1 MTLPGSMCM
10 RGSGGQALCKSG
22 GLRAKAILL
31 VLALIVSGMSG
42 LSYAQSGDDAL
53 TELRRL
59 KSADPVAD
67 ADRAVSAGDTRLL
80 GLAGFALEVPGAS
93 ERDRRQLG
101 VREIRGTTDVFDSV
115 EHLQLQELARGYAER
130 YNRRVLQRAAK
141 GPSR

>member
-80 GLAGFALEVPGAS
+80 GLAGFTLEVPGAS
-93 ERDRRQLG
+93 ERDRAASS
-101 VREIRGTTDVFDSV
+101 DVFHGSRQRRIPPTQADRYLY
-115 EHLQLQELARGYAER
+115 LQ
-130 YNRRVLQRAAK
+130 
-141 GPSR
+141 